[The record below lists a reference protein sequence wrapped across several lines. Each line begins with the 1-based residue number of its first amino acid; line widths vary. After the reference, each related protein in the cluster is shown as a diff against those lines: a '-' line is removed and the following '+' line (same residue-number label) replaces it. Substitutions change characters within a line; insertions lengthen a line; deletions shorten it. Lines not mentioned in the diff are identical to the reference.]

1 MNWIDYI
8 IYGLIMY
15 VAGLVVSYFT
25 LNRKAE
31 RRIVDALEI
40 VYKHGGHYGETHHQA
55 WCMDQVVRTLCG
67 SEEEYAAWVREY
79 CEGEE
84 GPDTYEWNTGIA
96 P

>member
-1 MNWIDYI
+1 MNWINVI
-8 IYGLIMY
+8 IYGLVMY
-15 VAGLVVSYFT
+15 LGGMLVTHIVLST
-25 LNRKAE
+25 KAE

-40 VYKHGGHYGETHHQA
+40 AYKHGGHYGETHHQA
-55 WCMDQVVRTLCG
+55 WCMDQVIRALCG

-84 GPDTYEWNTGIA
+84 GPDTYEWNAGIA